1 MTLIVV
7 FLFFF
12 ASTEQVFDQH
22 CAACH
27 GVDARGTAKGPGLA
41 TNPRVAQM
49 SIAELS
55 VFLEHG
61 NPANGM
67 PAFADLGTKEL
78 TSLAHYLKVLNMGTV
93 AGPMTAEPTRKIS

>member
-61 NPANGM
+61 NPA
-67 PAFADLGTKEL
+67 TECQR
-78 TSLAHYLKVLNMGTV
+78 SL
-93 AGPMTAEPTRKIS
+93 ISGRRSLHRSRTISKFSTWERWLDR